1 MKESDPSTQE
11 KNQTSKSVI
20 DTSKMSEGQRAAL
33 EITEAARNTNIKE
46 TSFVAD
52 LFMGRWRPD
61 KMFPYQPEPP
71 EQKAEADAFLEKLKT
86 FLNEKVDADLIDR
99 TGEVPQEV
107 LDGLAELGAFG
118 IKIPKEYG
126 GLGLSQSAYCRAS
139 TLLGSHCA
147 NLFALLSVHQ
157 SVGVPQPLMLFG
169 TEEQKKTFLPRVA
182 GGEISAFALTEDKVG
197 SDPARMET
205 TADPSDDDDHFILN
219 GEKLW
224 CSNGLKA
231 GVIIVTAKTPP
242 VEIKGRKKE
251 QITAFV
257 LDMKTPGIEI
267 ICRCHFMG
275 LRALYNGVVRFTNV
289 RIPRENIVAG
299 EGRGLKVALTTLNA
313 GRLSIPASCV
323 GLSKRCITIS
333 RSWSKNRIQWG
344 SPIGEHSAI
353 ADKLR
358 RIAANTFAME
368 AMISLTARQVDQDKN
383 ADIRLE
389 AAICKMWGTEKAW
402 ESIDHTLQLCGG
414 RGYETQK
421 SLQDRGEIPLPIE
434 RMMRDARVNTIFE
447 GSSEIMRLFIMREA
461 LDPHLKAGGA
471 VVNSQLP
478 MGERFKAALKAF
490 GFYASWYPK
499 QWLPSGGNL
508 PPETHKKISRHMG
521 YVAKQSRRMARRL
534 FHKMALIG
542 PSLEKRQV
550 LLGRFA
556 DIGADLFVI
565 SASCAYASWLLK
577 EQNSEEESILRILDD
592 ACLLAQERIN
602 QSFAG
607 IRKNSDQHGYEVAQ
621 EVMDEKF
628 TWMENGIS

>member
-1 MKESDPSTQE
+1 MKDSSVQKEQDA
-11 KNQTSKSVI
+11 SVI

-61 KMFPYQPEPP
+61 KIFPYQPEAD
-71 EQKAEADAFLEKLKT
+71 EKKAEADAFLAKLKT
-86 FLNEKVDADLIDR
+86 FLNDKVDADEIDR

-107 LDGLAELGAFG
+107 LDGLAAIGAFG
-118 IKIPKEYG
+118 IKVPKEYG

-169 TEEQKKTFLPRVA
+169 TEEQKKKFLPRVA

-205 TADPSDDDDHFILN
+205 TAELSEDGKDFIVN

-242 VEIKGRKKE
+242 KEVKGRKKE

-257 LDMKTPGIEI
+257 LDMDTPGIEI

-275 LRALYNGVVRFTNV
+275 LRALYNGVVRFTDV

-323 GLSKRCITIS
+323 GLSKRCLSIS
-333 RSWSKNRIQWG
+333 RSWAKNRIQWG
-344 SPIGEHSAI
+344 VPIGKHSAI
-353 ADKLR
+353 ADKVR

-368 AMISLTARQVDQDKN
+368 AMIAITARRVDEDKN

-402 ESIDHTLQLCGG
+402 ESVDHTLQLCGG

-421 SLQDRGEIPLPIE
+421 SLEERGEIPLPVE

-471 VVNSQLP
+471 VVNTQLP
-478 MGERFKAALKAF
+478 MADRFEAALRAA
-490 GFYASWYPK
+490 GFYGIWYPK
-499 QWLPSGGNL
+499 TWLPSGGGL
-508 PPETHKKISRHMG
+508 PAGTHENVSKHMR
-521 YVAKQSRRMARRL
+521 YVAKTSRQMARKL
-534 FHKMALIG
+534 FHQMALIG
-542 PSLEKRQV
+542 PTLEKTPGTAGSICRHRCRSLCHLRLLRLHFMVASRRRCGSNIHSPHSQRRLPVSARAHRAV
-550 LLGRFA
+550 LCRY
-556 DIGADLFVI
+556 
-565 SASCAYASWLLK
+565 SP
-577 EQNSEEESILRILDD
+577 Q
-592 ACLLAQERIN
+592 
-602 QSFAG
+602 
-607 IRKNSDQHGYEVAQ
+607 
-621 EVMDEKF
+621 
-628 TWMENGIS
+628 